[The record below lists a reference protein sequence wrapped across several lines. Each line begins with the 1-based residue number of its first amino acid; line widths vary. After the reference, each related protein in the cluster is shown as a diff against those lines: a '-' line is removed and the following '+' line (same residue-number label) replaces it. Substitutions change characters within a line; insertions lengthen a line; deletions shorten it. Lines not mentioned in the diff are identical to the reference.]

1 MHVPQHAKATVL
13 QEGGKEKFHQKTK
26 RVHLARISVISSWL
40 YICDYRCN
48 LAVQIS
54 RLFVCVHVPTF
65 IFQQEEKG
73 TNSHFLLSRQ
83 VTYIPL
89 PPKFG
94 LKWWPTKCWIWL
106 TTIFSSFL
114 GSLSIQKTNVSLCT
128 IRSVKL
134 NFVDFVNESWKSV

>member
-1 MHVPQHAKATVL
+1 MYHNMQKQQYYRRV
-13 QEGGKEKFHQKTK
+13 EKRSFTK
-26 RVHLARISVISSWL
+26 KQNVYTLREFQWFQADYISVTTNATL
-40 YICDYRCN
+40 QFKFQD
-48 LAVQIS
+48 
-54 RLFVCVHVPTF
+54 FVCVHVPTF